1 MMSRHSNAACL
12 TAGLLMLGALGAG
25 CGGAKEPEVALAPY
39 PDGGYGV
46 DGQVPPVAQAD
57 AGVQAAP
64 PPQPPPSPVGPCDA
78 VQSLAMTT
86 MFQGRQKGEAPGM
99 QPEGAPTCNVVT
111 EGQSTSSA
119 TFMLQPGRCYTILA
133 QALPNVTAI
142 DLQLELDVAGTGAP
156 PPLAALA
163 GKPLLA
169 VGQSNGV
176 QSAIGA
182 TQAGC
187 YQWPWPAPAPVKVTL
202 TAKMGAGVVAAQVFS
217 KKK

>member
-1 MMSRHSNAACL
+1 MSRCSNGAL
-12 TAGLLMLGALGAG
+12 SMAGLLMLGALGAG
-25 CGGAKEPEVALAPY
+25 CGGGKDPEVAQAPY
-39 PDGGYGV
+39 PDGGYVVEAPPAPTV
-46 DGQVPPVAQAD
+46 DADAAVPPP
-57 AGVQAAP
+57 AP
-64 PPQPPPSPVGPCDA
+64 PPVGPCDA

-99 QPEGAPTCNVVT
+99 QPEGAPTCSVIT

-156 PPLAALA
+156 PALAALA

-169 VGQSNGV
+169 VGQSSGV

-182 TQAGC
+182 SQAGC